1 MIRHRLSRSRSHSYD
16 SVSPR
21 SYSRSPSRSR
31 GKKKKSHKKRKLSST
46 SSSSSRRSS
55 SSSSR
60 ERERKRH
67 MSKRR
72 RRNTLNHFR
81 SNVTNMRRSTRGRGV
96 LLHLLLFRLL
106 QFLQTLLLLFREGQ
120 PGRSLELILGLL
132 LRLMTILTPL
142 LGLRVR
148 RHTRIISVYLRI
160 MMTNLICIL
169 RIIRTKRLIL
179 CAILDIGLWAS
190 VTPVTFSDHEHSV
203 LRSQSVR
210 PDTVDRWS
218 ILLNRT
224 LLELR
229 SELEH
234 GSASLEPD
242 IVLMFLVHHGGITAH
257 ILQLFPFD
265 MLTQVNSFRLR
276 CSGII
281 VSEAVLALTTLSL

>member
-148 RHTRIISVYLRI
+148 RHT
-160 MMTNLICIL
+160 
-169 RIIRTKRLIL
+169 
-179 CAILDIGLWAS
+179 
-190 VTPVTFSDHEHSV
+190 
-203 LRSQSVR
+203 QSVCR
-210 PDTVDRWS
+210 
-218 ILLNRT
+218 
-224 LLELR
+224 
-229 SELEH
+229 
-234 GSASLEPD
+234 
-242 IVLMFLVHHGGITAH
+242 
-257 ILQLFPFD
+257 
-265 MLTQVNSFRLR
+265 
-276 CSGII
+276 
-281 VSEAVLALTTLSL
+281 